1 MKTIHLPEPRS
12 VRPIE
17 IWCLHR
23 RLGDP
28 IRSIMFVVCI
38 FVGRRGGLNSV
49 GYYLGF
55 FWRHTA
61 NGNYYMGKTFNHL
74 PFAHFKKPLSDG
86 GQRDIYTIVG
96 LISQGQL
103 VSQKKKIINMMES
116 FGILHFGVTIL
127 RHLRVRYITS
137 VVILLILSL
146 FLYIC
151 NSRPFLYRK
160 HHTQTT
166 KYDFKRA
173 RTLLCH
179 WSEAWWGCQGPDRND
194 WKWYSLCLLHKPL

>member
-1 MKTIHLPEPRS
+1 
-12 VRPIE
+12 
-17 IWCLHR
+17 
-23 RLGDP
+23 
-28 IRSIMFVVCI
+28 
-38 FVGRRGGLNSV
+38 
-49 GYYLGF
+49 
-55 FWRHTA
+55 
-61 NGNYYMGKTFNHL
+61 MGKTFNHL

-151 NSRPFLYRK
+151 NSRPFLCRK

-179 WSEAWWGCQGPDRND
+179 WSEA
-194 WKWYSLCLLHKPL
+194 